1 MIYTFL
7 RISKFYKS
15 ILIDFKKIKVFKDSQ
30 YCLDNFIKIIY
41 VFIKSLI

>member
-7 RISKFYKS
+7 QIIEFYKF
-15 ILIDFKKIKVFKDSQ
+15 ILIDFKKIKVFKDSE

-41 VFIKSLI
+41 IFIKSLI